1 MFDSSAAF
9 DLKFL
14 YDLAAAPQEL
24 QIGGTKY
31 VRWQGTA
38 GMADDEL
45 KDAGGPETGRPKRE
59 PPTIDLDASEV
70 SGETRAAEAKAETA
84 SEARAETS
92 AAEPAAAPPSKP
104 ISPWVIAP
112 FSGAVAAA
120 LVIAVGWMLGWP
132 PVQAPPAAPQ
142 VTASAFDDLG
152 KRVAGLETKTSKPA
166 SDVAAAARIDGLDKS
181 LAALRSDLATQRA
194 QSDKLASAVNDLK
207 SAPRDSAGNVDLSAL
222 TGRIVELERK
232 AQAQSA
238 EITREGE
245 KAAEAKPADDMPLR
259 RVVAAALLD
268 VAVRHGD
275 PYAETLK
282 VAKSLS
288 ADPDK
293 LKALDTFAEKG
304 VPSPPQL
311 NRELLMLVPKL
322 SPPPSPDTA
331 TTGTSIVDR
340 LQAGAAKLV
349 RVERTDTT
357 GNDRGAIVARVTA
370 AALRN
375 DFAESRRDLAELSPA
390 DRAPAQ
396 AWLDK
401 AAARDAALAAS
412 RQFADDAMAALA
424 NPGH

>member
-1 MFDSSAAF
+1 
-9 DLKFL
+9 
-14 YDLAAAPQEL
+14 
-24 QIGGTKY
+24 
-31 VRWQGTA
+31 
-38 GMADDEL
+38 MADDEL
-45 KDAGGPETGRPKRE
+45 KDAGGPENSRPRRE
-59 PPTIDLDASEV
+59 PPTIDLEASEV
-70 SGETRAAEAKAETA
+70 SGETRAAAEAQAEAA
-84 SEARAETS
+84 SEARAEA
-92 AAEPAAAPPSKP
+92 AAEPEQAAVPPSKP

-142 VTASAFDDLG
+142 VTAGAFDDLG
-152 KRVAGLETKTSKPA
+152 KRVASLETKTSKPPA
-166 SDVAAAARIDGLDKS
+166 SDPAAMGRIDALDKS
-181 LAALRSDLATQRA
+181 IAALRGDVAKERA

-207 SAPRDSAGNVDLSAL
+207 SAPRDATGNVDLSGI
-222 TGRIVELERK
+222 TGRIAELERK
-232 AQAQSA
+232 ASVQGEAIA
-238 EITREGE
+238 REGE
-245 KAAEAKPADDMPLR
+245 KAAEAKPADDIALR

-275 PYAETLK
+275 PYVETLK

-288 ADPDK
+288 PDPDK
-293 LKALDTFAEKG
+293 LKPLDAFAEKG

-311 NRELLMLVPKL
+311 NRELLTLVPKL
-322 SPPPSPDTA
+322 SPSPSPDTA
-331 TTGTSIVDR
+331 TTGTGIVDR

-349 RVERTDTT
+349 RIERTDTS

-375 DFAESRRDLAELSPA
+375 DFAAARRDLAELAPA

-401 AAARDAALAAS
+401 TAARDAALSAS
-412 RQFADDAMAALA
+412 RQFADDAMASLA
-424 NPGH
+424 KVGQ

>member
-1 MFDSSAAF
+1 
-9 DLKFL
+9 
-14 YDLAAAPQEL
+14 
-24 QIGGTKY
+24 
-31 VRWQGTA
+31 
-38 GMADDEL
+38 MADDEL
-45 KDAGGPETGRPKRE
+45 KDAGGPDNSRPKRE
-59 PPTIDLDASEV
+59 PPTIDLEASEV
-70 SGETRAAEAKAETA
+70 SGETRAAAEAR
-84 SEARAETS
+84 SEAHAE
-92 AAEPAAAPPSKP
+92 AAEPEQAAVMPSKP

-132 PVQAPPAAPQ
+132 KVEAPPAAPQ
-142 VTASAFDDLG
+142 VTAGAFDELG
-152 KRVAGLETKTSKPA
+152 KRVAGLEAKTSKPA
-166 SDVAAAARIDGLDKS
+166 SDPAALARIDALEKS
-181 LAALRSDLATQRA
+181 SAGLRSDVANQRT
-194 QSDKLASAVNDLK
+194 QSDKLASAINDLK

-232 AQAQSA
+232 AQAQGEA
-238 EITREGE
+238 RESE
-245 KAAEAKPADDMPLR
+245 KAAEARPADDMALR

-275 PYAETLK
+275 PYVEALK
-282 VAKSLS
+282 AAKSLS

-293 LKALDTFAEKG
+293 LKPLEPFAEKG
-304 VPSPPQL
+304 VPSPQQL
-311 NRELLMLVPKL
+311 NRELLTLVSKL
-322 SPPPSPDTA
+322 SPSADTS

-349 RVERTDTT
+349 RVERTDTS

-375 DFAESRRDLAELSPA
+375 DFGEARRDLAELSPA
-390 DRAPAQ
+390 DRAPGQ

-412 RQFADDAMAALA
+412 RQFADDAMASLTRV
-424 NPGH
+424 GQ

>member
-1 MFDSSAAF
+1 
-9 DLKFL
+9 
-14 YDLAAAPQEL
+14 
-24 QIGGTKY
+24 
-31 VRWQGTA
+31 
-38 GMADDEL
+38 MADDEL
-45 KDAGGPETGRPKRE
+45 KDAGGPDSSRPKRE

-70 SGETRAAEAKAETA
+70 SGETRAAAEAKAE
-84 SEARAETS
+84 ARAE
-92 AAEPAAAPPSKP
+92 AASEPEQTAAPSKP

-142 VTASAFDDLG
+142 VTANAFDDLG
-152 KRVAGLETKTSKPA
+152 KRVAGLEAKTSKPA
-166 SDVAAAARIDGLDKS
+166 APVSDPAAAARIDTLDKS
-181 LAALRSDLATQRA
+181 LAALRSDIANQRTQA
-194 QSDKLASAVNDLK
+194 DKLASAINDLK
-207 SAPRDSAGNVDLSAL
+207 SAPRDAAGNVDLSAI

-232 AQAQSA
+232 AQAQGEA
-238 EITREGE
+238 REGE
-245 KAAEAKPADDMPLR
+245 KAAEAKPADDMALR

-275 PYAETLK
+275 PYVETLK

-293 LKALDTFAEKG
+293 LKALDPFAEKG

-311 NRELLMLVPKL
+311 NRELLTLVPKL
-322 SPPPSPDTA
+322 SPSA
-331 TTGTSIVDR
+331 EAGTTGTSIVDR

-357 GNDRGAIVARVTA
+357 GNDRSAIVARLTA

-375 DFAESRRDLAELSPA
+375 DFAEARRDLAELAPA

-401 AAARDAALAAS
+401 SAARDAALAAS
-412 RQFADDAMAALA
+412 RQFADDAMASLA
-424 NPGH
+424 KAGQ

>member
-1 MFDSSAAF
+1 
-9 DLKFL
+9 
-14 YDLAAAPQEL
+14 
-24 QIGGTKY
+24 
-31 VRWQGTA
+31 
-38 GMADDEL
+38 MADDEL

-70 SGETRAAEAKAETA
+70 SGETRAAAEAKAEAA
-84 SEARAETS
+84 SDARAETS
-92 AAEPAAAPPSKP
+92 AAEPAAPPPSKP

-152 KRVAGLETKTSKPA
+152 KRVAGLETKSSKPA
-166 SDVAAAARIDGLDKS
+166 MPVSDPAVLGRIDALDKS
-181 LAALRSDLATQRA
+181 LAALRSDVAKERT
-194 QSDKLASAVNDLK
+194 QSDKLASAINDLK

-232 AQAQSA
+232 AQAQGDA
-238 EITREGE
+238 RESE
-245 KAAEAKPADDMPLR
+245 KAAEAKPADDLALR

-275 PYAETLK
+275 PYVATLK
-282 VAKSLS
+282 VAKSFS

-293 LKALDTFAEKG
+293 LKALDPFAEKG

-311 NRELLMLVPKL
+311 NRELLTLVPKL
-322 SPPPSPDTA
+322 SPSPSPDAA

-357 GNDRGAIVARVTA
+357 GNDRGAMVARVTA
-370 AALRN
+370 AALHN
-375 DFAESRRDLAELSPA
+375 DFAEARRNLAELSPA

-401 AAARDAALAAS
+401 AAARDAALSAS
-412 RQFADDAMAALA
+412 RQFADEAMAALA
-424 NPGH
+424 KVGQ

>member
-1 MFDSSAAF
+1 
-9 DLKFL
+9 
-14 YDLAAAPQEL
+14 
-24 QIGGTKY
+24 
-31 VRWQGTA
+31 
-38 GMADDEL
+38 MADDEL
-45 KDAGGPETGRPKRE
+45 KDAGGPESGRPKRE

-70 SGETRAAEAKAETA
+70 YGETRAAGEAKAEAA
-84 SEARAETS
+84 SDARAEALSEPEQS
-92 AAEPAAAPPSKP
+92 AATPSKP

-152 KRVAGLETKTSKPA
+152 KRVAGLETKTSKPLA
-166 SDVAAAARIDGLDKS
+166 PVSDPAALGRIDALDKS
-181 LAALRSDLATQRA
+181 LAALRGDIAKDRA
-194 QSDKLASAVNDLK
+194 QSDKLASAVSDLK

-232 AQAQSA
+232 TQAQGEA
-238 EITREGE
+238 RETE

-268 VAVRHGD
+268 IAVRHGD
-275 PYAETLK
+275 PYVATLK
-282 VAKSLS
+282 VAKSFS

-293 LKALDTFAEKG
+293 LKALDPFAEKG
-304 VPSPPQL
+304 LPSPPQL
-311 NRELLMLVPKL
+311 NRELLTLVPKL
-322 SPPPSPDTA
+322 SPSPSPDTA

-357 GNDRGAIVARVTA
+357 GNDRGAMVARVTA
-370 AALRN
+370 AALHN
-375 DFAESRRDLAELSPA
+375 DFAEARRNLAELSPA

-401 AAARDAALAAS
+401 AAARDAALSAS
-412 RQFADDAMAALA
+412 RQFADDAMASLA
-424 NPGH
+424 KAGQ

>member
-1 MFDSSAAF
+1 
-9 DLKFL
+9 
-14 YDLAAAPQEL
+14 
-24 QIGGTKY
+24 
-31 VRWQGTA
+31 
-38 GMADDEL
+38 MADDEL
-45 KDAGGPETGRPKRE
+45 KDAGGAESGRPKRE
-59 PPTIDLDASEV
+59 PSTIDLDASEV
-70 SGETRAAEAKAETA
+70 SGETRAAAEAKAEAA
-84 SEARAETS
+84 SETGAEAS
-92 AAEPAAAPPSKP
+92 EPEQAAPPSKP

-152 KRVAGLETKTSKPA
+152 KRVAGLEAKTSKPA
-166 SDVAAAARIDGLDKS
+166 SDPAAASRIDALDKS
-181 LAALRSDLATQRA
+181 LAALKSDIAKERT

-207 SAPRDSAGNVDLSAL
+207 SAPRDAAGNVDLSAL

-232 AQAQSA
+232 ASVQ
-238 EITREGE
+238 GE
-245 KAAEAKPADDMPLR
+245 AIAHESDKTAEAKPADDMALR

-275 PYAETLK
+275 PYAATLK
-282 VAKSLS
+282 TAKSLS

-293 LKALDTFAEKG
+293 LKALDAFAEKG

-311 NRELLMLVPKL
+311 NRELLTLVPKL
-322 SPPPSPDTA
+322 SPSVDTS

-349 RVERTDTT
+349 RVERTDTS

-370 AALRN
+370 EALHN
-375 DFAESRRDLAELSPA
+375 DFAGVRRDLAELSPA

-396 AWLDK
+396 DWLDK
-401 AAARDAALAAS
+401 AAARDAALSAS
-412 RQFADDAMAALA
+412 RQFADEAMAALA
-424 NPGH
+424 KVGQ

>member
-1 MFDSSAAF
+1 
-9 DLKFL
+9 
-14 YDLAAAPQEL
+14 
-24 QIGGTKY
+24 
-31 VRWQGTA
+31 
-38 GMADDEL
+38 MADDEL

-59 PPTIDLDASEV
+59 PPTIDLQASEV
-70 SGETRAAEAKAETA
+70 SGETRAAAEAKAEAA
-84 SEARAETS
+84 SEARAE
-92 AAEPAAAPPSKP
+92 AASQSEQIAGAPSKP
-104 ISPWVIAP
+104 ISPWVVAP

-132 PVQAPPAAPQ
+132 KVQAPPAAPQ

-152 KRVAGLETKTSKPA
+152 QRVAGLEAKTGKPA
-166 SDVAAAARIDGLDKS
+166 APVSDPAAASRIDTLDKS
-181 LAALRSDLATQRA
+181 LAALRGDVASQRA
-194 QSDKLASAVNDLK
+194 QSDKLASAINDLK

-232 AQAQSA
+232 AQAQGEA
-238 EITREGE
+238 RESE
-245 KAAEAKPADDMPLR
+245 KAAEAKPADDVALR

-288 ADPDK
+288 TDPDK
-293 LKALDTFAEKG
+293 LKPLDSFAEKG

-311 NRELLMLVPKL
+311 NRELLTLVPKL
-322 SPPPSPDTA
+322 SPSADTA

-340 LQAGAAKLV
+340 LQAGASKLV
-349 RVERTDTT
+349 RVERTDTS

-375 DFAESRRDLAELSPA
+375 DFGEARRDLAALSPA
-390 DRAPAQ
+390 DRVPAQ

-412 RQFADDAMAALA
+412 RQFADDAMASLA
-424 NPGH
+424 KAGQ

>member
-1 MFDSSAAF
+1 
-9 DLKFL
+9 
-14 YDLAAAPQEL
+14 
-24 QIGGTKY
+24 
-31 VRWQGTA
+31 
-38 GMADDEL
+38 MADDEP
-45 KDAGGPETGRPKRE
+45 KDAGGPDAGRPKRE

-70 SGETRAAEAKAETA
+70 SGETRAAAEAKAEAA
-84 SEARAETS
+84 SEARAEATEP
-92 AAEPAAAPPSKP
+92 EPAAATPSKPISPP

-112 FSGAVAAA
+112 FAGAVAAA

-142 VTASAFDDLG
+142 VTAGAFDDLG
-152 KRVAGLETKTSKPA
+152 KRVAGLEAKTGKPV
-166 SDVAAAARIDGLDKS
+166 SDPAAASRIDALDKS
-181 LAALRSDLATQRA
+181 LAALRSDIATQRT
-194 QSDKLASAVNDLK
+194 QSDKLASALNDLK
-207 SAPRDSAGNVDLSAL
+207 SAPRDSAGNVDLSGI
-222 TGRIVELERK
+222 TGRIVDLERK
-232 AQAQSA
+232 ASVQGEA
-238 EITREGE
+238 RESQ
-245 KAAEAKPADDMPLR
+245 KAADAKPADDMALR

-275 PYAETLK
+275 PYAETLRI
-282 VAKSLS
+282 AKSLS

-293 LKALDTFAEKG
+293 LKALDPFAEKG

-311 NRELLMLVPKL
+311 NRELLTLVPKL
-322 SPPPSPDTA
+322 SPSPDTA

-349 RVERTDTT
+349 RVERTDTA

-375 DFAESRRDLAELSPA
+375 DFTEARRDLAELSPA

-401 AAARDAALAAS
+401 AAARDAALSAS
-412 RQFADDAMAALA
+412 RQFADDAMASLA
-424 NPGH
+424 KVGQ

>member
-1 MFDSSAAF
+1 
-9 DLKFL
+9 
-14 YDLAAAPQEL
+14 
-24 QIGGTKY
+24 
-31 VRWQGTA
+31 
-38 GMADDEL
+38 MADDEL

-59 PPTIDLDASEV
+59 PPTIDLQASEV
-70 SGETRAAEAKAETA
+70 SGETRAASEAKAE
-84 SEARAETS
+84 ARAE
-92 AAEPAAAPPSKP
+92 AASEPEQVAAPSQP

-142 VTASAFDDLG
+142 VTAGAFDDLG
-152 KRVAGLETKTSKPA
+152 KRVAGLEAKTSKPA
-166 SDVAAAARIDGLDKS
+166 APVSDPAAAARIDTLDKS
-181 LAALRSDLATQRA
+181 LAALRSDIANQRA

-232 AQAQSA
+232 AQAQGEA
-238 EITREGE
+238 RESE
-245 KAAEAKPADDMPLR
+245 KAAAAKPADDMALR

-293 LKALDTFAEKG
+293 LKALDVFAEKG

-311 NRELLMLVPKL
+311 NRELLTLVPKL
-322 SPPPSPDTA
+322 SPSPDTA

-349 RVERTDTT
+349 RVERTDAT
-357 GNDRGAIVARVTA
+357 GNDRSAIVARVTA

-375 DFAESRRDLAELSPA
+375 DFTEARRDVAELTPA

-401 AAARDAALAAS
+401 TAARDAALAAS
-412 RQFADDAMAALA
+412 RQFADDAMASLA
-424 NPGH
+424 KAGQ

>member
-1 MFDSSAAF
+1 
-9 DLKFL
+9 
-14 YDLAAAPQEL
+14 
-24 QIGGTKY
+24 
-31 VRWQGTA
+31 
-38 GMADDEL
+38 MADDEL
-45 KDAGGPETGRPKRE
+45 KDAGGPDNSRPKRE
-59 PPTIDLDASEV
+59 PPTIDLEASEV
-70 SGETRAAEAKAETA
+70 SGETRATAEAR
-84 SEARAETS
+84 SEAHAE
-92 AAEPAAAPPSKP
+92 AAEPEQAAVMPSKP

-132 PVQAPPAAPQ
+132 KVEAPPAAPQ
-142 VTASAFDDLG
+142 VTAGAFDELG
-152 KRVAGLETKTSKPA
+152 KRVAGLEAKTSKPA
-166 SDVAAAARIDGLDKS
+166 SDPAALARIDALEKS
-181 LAALRSDLATQRA
+181 SAGLRSDVANQRA
-194 QSDKLASAVNDLK
+194 QSDKLASAINDLK

-232 AQAQSA
+232 AQAQGEA
-238 EITREGE
+238 RESE
-245 KAAEAKPADDMPLR
+245 KAAEAKPADDMALR

-275 PYAETLK
+275 PYVEALK
-282 VAKSLS
+282 AAKSLS

-293 LKALDTFAEKG
+293 LKPLEPFAEKG
-304 VPSPPQL
+304 VPSPQQL
-311 NRELLMLVPKL
+311 NRELLTLVSKL
-322 SPPPSPDTA
+322 SPSADTS

-349 RVERTDTT
+349 RVERTDTS

-375 DFAESRRDLAELSPA
+375 DFGEARRDLAELSPA
-390 DRAPAQ
+390 DRAPGQ

-412 RQFADDAMAALA
+412 RQFADDAMASLTRV
-424 NPGH
+424 GQ